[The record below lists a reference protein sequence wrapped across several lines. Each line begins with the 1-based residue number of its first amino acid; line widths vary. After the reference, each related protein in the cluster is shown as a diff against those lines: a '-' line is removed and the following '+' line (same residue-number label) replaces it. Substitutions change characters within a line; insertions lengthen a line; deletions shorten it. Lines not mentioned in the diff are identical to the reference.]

1 MSEPIAVIAVYR
13 FKASVT
19 EHAMRALLL
28 EHRATLVAEGLVS
41 EREPWVLQSRVD
53 AAELVEVFE
62 WKDEA
67 AGRSAGSNPRVLAVW
82 AEFAAQCDTV
92 GLSLAKTAEAT
103 APFAHFKSWRM

>member
-13 FKASVT
+13 FKASVA
-19 EHAMRALLL
+19 EDAMRVLLV

-41 EREPWVLQSRVD
+41 ERTPWVLQSRVD
-53 AAELVEVFE
+53 PTELVEVFE

-67 AGRSAGSNPRVLAVW
+67 AGRAAGSNPRVLAVW
-82 AEFAAQCDTV
+82 GKFAAQCETV
-92 GLSLAKTAEAT
+92 GLSLAKTAEAA